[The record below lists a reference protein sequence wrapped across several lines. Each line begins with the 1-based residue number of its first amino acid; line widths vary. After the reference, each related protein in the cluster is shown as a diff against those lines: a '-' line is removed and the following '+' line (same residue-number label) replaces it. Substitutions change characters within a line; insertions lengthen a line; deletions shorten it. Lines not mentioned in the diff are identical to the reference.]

1 MCALCYNSAPSIVC
15 SQTEIMSSCMI
26 PPRSHYR
33 VNFVVRVVFN
43 HWFSLLVLWQTFK
56 SDVLELQAKKDSLSQ
71 ELADMNQ
78 KLEENKHQLKQDE
91 IA

>member
-1 MCALCYNSAPSIVC
+1 MYDTSTIAL
-15 SQTEIMSSCMI
+15 SS
-26 PPRSHYR
+26 SG
-33 VNFVVRVVFN
+33 VSNFVVRVVFN
-43 HWFSLLVLWQTFK
+43 HWFSMLMLWQTFK

>member
-1 MCALCYNSAPSIVC
+1 MYDTSTIAL
-15 SQTEIMSSCMI
+15 SS
-26 PPRSHYR
+26 SG
-33 VNFVVRVVFN
+33 VNFVVRVVFT

-78 KLEENKHQLKQDE
+78 KLEEN
-91 IA
+91 

>member
-1 MCALCYNSAPSIVC
+1 MYDTSTIAL
-15 SQTEIMSSCMI
+15 SSCG
-26 PPRSHYR
+26 

-43 HWFSLLVLWQTFK
+43 HWFSLLVSWQTFK